1 MNGWRWS
8 GNNNKIR
15 FAGKVIRQSV
25 NTVCLDVCDHD
36 NVVVAVEHN
45 IVDRFAYNLEL
56 PLLIWIKQRHSL
68 RLSPDLKGC
77 CLYRSRR
84 GLKLVILFD
93 PRYQQKPR

>member
-56 PLLIWIKQRHSL
+56 PLLIWIKQRHSQRL
-68 RLSPDLKGC
+68 RTDLKAAVC
-77 CLYRSRR
+77 T
-84 GLKLVILFD
+84 D
-93 PRYQQKPR
+93 PEED